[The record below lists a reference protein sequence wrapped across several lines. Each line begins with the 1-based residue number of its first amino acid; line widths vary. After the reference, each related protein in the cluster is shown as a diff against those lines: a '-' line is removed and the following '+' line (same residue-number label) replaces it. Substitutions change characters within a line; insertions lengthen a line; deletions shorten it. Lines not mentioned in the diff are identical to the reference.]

1 MPTTIIVP
9 DGLPLVGAS
18 LLSTIVLLIGQSVVV
33 GRHRKAAKIAYP
45 QLYAEKAQEE
55 ASFEAKKFN
64 CAQRTPTLHTAL
76 LLSGTDLRVLGAH
89 QNTLENI
96 HIVWLTTCI
105 TAIKY
110 PILAASLTG
119 LWTLS
124 RYFYTRGYVTG
135 DPSKRSGGGRLGSV
149 TVLGLL
155 GSSFYIVGKGVMEYL
170 GF

>member
-18 LLSTIVLLIGQSVVV
+18 LLSTVVLLIGQSIVV

-55 ASFEAKKFN
+55 ASLEAKKFN
-64 CAQRTPTLHTAL
+64 CAQR
-76 LLSGTDLRVLGAH
+76 AH

-96 HIVWLTTCI
+96 PIVWLTTCI
-105 TAIKY
+105 AAVKY

-119 LWTLS
+119 LWSLS

-135 DPSKRSGGGRLGSV
+135 DPTKRLRGGYLGSL

>member
-64 CAQRTPTLHTAL
+64 CAQR
-76 LLSGTDLRVLGAH
+76 AH